1 MYGRVVKIGGRLGR
15 RAGRRCQR
23 ILGGMERERGGG
35 RGRMGGREMGRCGEC
50 EGERKYVS
58 GSESRSLCG
67 KDDM

>member
-1 MYGRVVKIGGRLGR
+1 MGR

-23 ILGGMERERGGG
+23 ILGGMERERGGEGGGG
-35 RGRMGGREMGRCGEC
+35 RGGRMGGRGMGRCGEC

-67 KDDM
+67 KGDI